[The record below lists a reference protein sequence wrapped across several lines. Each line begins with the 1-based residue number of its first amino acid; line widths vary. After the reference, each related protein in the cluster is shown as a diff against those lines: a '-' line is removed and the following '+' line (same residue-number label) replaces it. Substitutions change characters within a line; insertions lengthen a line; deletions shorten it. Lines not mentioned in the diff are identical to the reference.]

1 MRNPVYEPFLH
12 RSQKKM
18 LKHNVEIRIFDTD
31 MLGHCHHLAPAM
43 WFEEARNDIF
53 EIFNPEMAREK
64 WNLILVR
71 IELDYI
77 GQIQFTERSL
87 EIRTWVSHLGKSSLH
102 VSHGAYLKD
111 GTCVALGGVAMVC
124 YDFQNQKSVQIPD
137 SVRERLLPHFDE
149 KCPYKLSVKRG

>member
-1 MRNPVYEPFLH
+1 
-12 RSQKKM
+12 M
-18 LKHNVEIRIFDTD
+18 LKHIVQMRIFDTD

-53 EIFNPEMAREK
+53 EIFNPEMQRQK

-71 IELDYI
+71 IEMDYV
-77 GQIQFTERSL
+77 GQIQFTEREI

-111 GTCVALGGVAMVC
+111 GTCAALGGVAMV
-124 YDFQNQKSVQIPD
+124 YFDFEHQKSLPIPD
-137 SVRERLLPHFDE
+137 EIRAQLLPHLDE
-149 KCPYKLSVKRG
+149 NCPYKLSCRKS